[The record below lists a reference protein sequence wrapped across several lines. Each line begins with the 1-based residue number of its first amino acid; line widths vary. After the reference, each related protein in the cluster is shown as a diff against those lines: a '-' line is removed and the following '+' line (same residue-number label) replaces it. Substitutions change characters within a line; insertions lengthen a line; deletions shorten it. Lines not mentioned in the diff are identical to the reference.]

1 MPRPHEPLAK
11 PAQEAPPNN
20 SSQQNYLI
28 IFFCMQTRT
37 FFAALGIAL
46 TVALAPSKTH
56 AATTFTFDQSI
67 DGLSNFSLTE
77 DGITLT
83 VSNFIS
89 DINVSVADGDG
100 LCIAGFLPGNFC
112 EDQSSLS
119 LAFNTPVRLIS
130 YLTGFND
137 LGGASAT
144 LSFTQNS
151 NTSTQTS
158 FPIGIFTPFNN
169 QFTAA
174 AGVPIV
180 TARTSNATDPSA
192 LQFSQLTVEQV
203 SNTVPGPV
211 SLAGAAIALSWS
223 RKLRHR
229 VSSR

>member
-1 MPRPHEPLAK
+1 
-11 PAQEAPPNN
+11 
-20 SSQQNYLI
+20 
-28 IFFCMQTRT
+28 MQTRT
-37 FFAALGIAL
+37 LFAALGIAL

-56 AATTFTFDQSI
+56 AATTFTFDGSL
-67 DGLSNFSLTE
+67 DGLTNFNLTE

-89 DINVSVADGDG
+89 DINASVADAEG
-100 LCIAGFLPGNFC
+100 LCIAGFISGSYC

-130 YLTGFND
+130 YLTGFNS
-137 LGGASAT
+137 LERASAT
-144 LSFTQNS
+144 VSFTQNS
-151 NTSTQTS
+151 NSSIQTS
-158 FPIGIFTPFNN
+158 FPEAIVTPFNN

-180 TARTSNATDPSA
+180 TSRTSNATLESSI
-192 LQFSQLTVEQV
+192 QFTQLTVEQV

-211 SLAGAAIALSWS
+211 PLAGAAIALSWS

>member
-1 MPRPHEPLAK
+1 
-11 PAQEAPPNN
+11 
-20 SSQQNYLI
+20 
-28 IFFCMQTRT
+28 MQTRT
-37 FFAALGIAL
+37 LFAALSIAL

-56 AATTFTFDQSI
+56 AATTFTFDGSLN
-67 DGLSNFSLTE
+67 GLSNFDLTE

-89 DINVSVADGDG
+89 DVNVSVADGDG
-100 LCIAGFLPGNFC
+100 LCIAGFLSGAYCQN
-112 EDQSSLS
+112 QSSLS

-130 YLTGFND
+130 YFTGFND

-144 LSFTQNS
+144 VSFAQNS

-158 FPIGIFTPFNN
+158 FTEGITTPFNN

-180 TARTSNATDPSA
+180 TSQTYNGSYSSS
-192 LQFSQLTVEQV
+192 LQFTELTVEPV
-203 SNTVPGPV
+203 STTVPGPAP
-211 SLAGAAIALSWS
+211 LAGAAVALSWS

-229 VSSR
+229 ISSR

>member
-1 MPRPHEPLAK
+1 
-11 PAQEAPPNN
+11 
-20 SSQQNYLI
+20 
-28 IFFCMQTRT
+28 MQTRT
-37 FFAALGIAL
+37 LFAALGIAL

-56 AATTFTFDQSI
+56 AATTFTFDSSL
-67 DGLSNFSLTE
+67 DGLSNFNLTE

-89 DINVSVADGDG
+89 DINVSVADDDG
-100 LCIAGFLPGNFC
+100 LCIAGFNESYC

-119 LAFNTPVRLIS
+119 LTFNTPVRLIS
-130 YLTGFND
+130 HLTEYNSLSD
-137 LGGASAT
+137 VASAT
-144 LSFTQNS
+144 VSFTQNS

-158 FPIGIFTPFNN
+158 FPEGIVTPFNN

-180 TARTSNATDPSA
+180 TSRTSNATEASEI
-192 LQFSQLTVEQV
+192 QFSQLTIEQV
-203 SNTVPGPV
+203 SNTVPGPLP
-211 SLAGAAIALSWS
+211 LAGAAIALSWS

>member
-1 MPRPHEPLAK
+1 
-11 PAQEAPPNN
+11 
-20 SSQQNYLI
+20 
-28 IFFCMQTRT
+28 MQKRT
-37 FFAALGIAL
+37 LFAALGIAL

-56 AATTFTFDQSI
+56 AATTFTFGQSLN
-67 DGLSNFSLTE
+67 GLSNFNLTE

-100 LCIAGFLPGNFC
+100 LCIAGFISPSHC

-130 YLTGFND
+130 YLTGYNS
-137 LGGASAT
+137 LAGASAT
-144 LSFTQNS
+144 VSFTQNS
-151 NTSTQTS
+151 NTSAQTS
-158 FPIGIFTPFNN
+158 FPEGIVTPFNN

-180 TARTSNATDPSA
+180 TSRTSNVTYSSSI
-192 LQFSQLTVEQV
+192 QFTQLTIEQV
-203 SNTVPGPV
+203 SNTVPGPLP
-211 SLAGAAIALSWS
+211 LAGAAIALSWS

>member
-1 MPRPHEPLAK
+1 
-11 PAQEAPPNN
+11 
-20 SSQQNYLI
+20 
-28 IFFCMQTRT
+28 MQTRT
-37 FFAALGIAL
+37 LFAALGIAL

-56 AATTFTFDQSI
+56 AATTFTFGQSL
-67 DGLSNFSLTE
+67 DGLSNFNLTE

-89 DINVSVADGDG
+89 ERNVSVADDDG
-100 LCIAGFLPGNFC
+100 LCIAGFNESKC
-112 EDQSSLS
+112 QDQSSLS

-130 YLTGFND
+130 YLTGYNS
-137 LGGASAT
+137 LSAVAT
-144 LSFTQNS
+144 VSFTQNS

-158 FPIGIFTPFNN
+158 FPEGIVTPFNN

-180 TARTSNATDPSA
+180 TSRTSNTTEGSSI
-192 LQFSQLTVEQV
+192 QFTQLTIEQV
-203 SNTVPGPV
+203 SNTVPGPLP
-211 SLAGAAIALSWS
+211 LAGAAIALSWS

>member
-1 MPRPHEPLAK
+1 
-11 PAQEAPPNN
+11 
-20 SSQQNYLI
+20 
-28 IFFCMQTRT
+28 MQTRT
-37 FFAALGIAL
+37 LFAALGIAL

-56 AATTFTFDQSI
+56 AATTFTFDGS
-67 DGLSNFSLTE
+67 LNRLTNFNLTE

-89 DINVSVADGDG
+89 DRNASVADSDG
-100 LCIAGFLPGNFC
+100 LCIAGFFSNSYC
-112 EDQSSLS
+112 KDQSSLS

-130 YLTGFND
+130 YLTGYNS

-144 LSFTQNS
+144 VSFTQNS
-151 NTSTQTS
+151 NSSIQTS
-158 FPIGIFTPFNN
+158 FPEAIVTPFNN

-180 TARTSNATDPSA
+180 TSRTSNATVGSSI
-192 LQFSQLTVEQV
+192 QFTQLTVEQF

-211 SLAGAAIALSWS
+211 PLAGAAIALSWS

>member
-1 MPRPHEPLAK
+1 
-11 PAQEAPPNN
+11 
-20 SSQQNYLI
+20 
-28 IFFCMQTRT
+28 MQTRT
-37 FFAALGIAL
+37 LFAALGIAL

-56 AATTFTFDQSI
+56 AATTFTFDGSL
-67 DGLSNFSLTE
+67 DGLTNFNLTE

-89 DINVSVADGDG
+89 DINASVADSDG
-100 LCIAGFLPGNFC
+100 LCIAGFLSGSYC

-130 YLTGFND
+130 YLTGFNS

-144 LSFTQNS
+144 VSFTQNS
-151 NTSTQTS
+151 NSSIQTS
-158 FPIGIFTPFNN
+158 FPEAIVTPFNN

-180 TARTSNATDPSA
+180 TSRTSNATLESSI
-192 LQFSQLTVEQV
+192 QFTQLTVEQV

-211 SLAGAAIALSWS
+211 PLAGAAIALSWS